1 MGYQKLENCENAI
14 KISIGI
20 DVKDLIYKQAIQR
33 RLLGRLVQYDISRI
47 KFFLLT
53 WNRYL

>member
-1 MGYQKLENCENAI
+1 MGYQKSGNCENAI
-14 KISIGI
+14 TISIGI
-20 DVKDLIYKQAIQR
+20 NAKDLIYKQAIQR

-47 KFFLLT
+47 KIFLLT